1 MNSKHISTRAHFNDL
16 LIGMEREH
24 GTRDT
29 CVHFLECLKEAL
41 RYTDFCSTDDLK
53 KQFTDF
59 YELFTHMKPRM
70 AIIQNYMD
78 DILEHML
85 ENPSDDPTALVQTM
99 VLEIEQADEDN
110 AKRNIQL
117 VKEACKLVSKGDRIL
132 IHNHSHTVLDVLDKS
147 FDAKKKFEVIVAEQ
161 DATRTLDCIK
171 YLKDHDIPFVVVPE
185 FMLSF
190 LEQDIS
196 CMLIGAVTLKH
207 DMHFV
212 VNAGTKAVVSEMNA
226 AKIPVYLMLST
237 NKFSYWETK
246 KAHQTQKT
254 IKNIPHPD
262 GTFTYERIK
271 FSHDRLPMDQITK
284 IVTEEGIFTPEELK
298 KVYKTKLAEYLALHE
313 DLARQ
318 GAEASQESVD

>member
-1 MNSKHISTRAHFNDL
+1 
-16 LIGMEREH
+16 MERDH

-41 RYTDFCSTDDLK
+41 QYTEFRSGDDLK
-53 KQFTDF
+53 KQFADF
-59 YELFTHMKPRM
+59 YEVFTHMKPRM

-85 ENPSDDPTALVQTM
+85 ANPSDDPLALVHAM
-99 VLEIEQADEDN
+99 ALEIEQADEDN
-110 AKRNIQL
+110 TERNMRLI
-117 VKEACKLVSKGDRIL
+117 KEACKLVSGGERIL

-147 FDAKKKFEVIVAEQ
+147 FNTKKKFEVIVAEQ

-171 YLKDHDIPFVVVPE
+171 YLKEHDIPFVVVPE

-246 KAHQTQKT
+246 QAHQTQKT

-271 FSHDRLPMDQITK
+271 FSHDRLSMDQIDK
-284 IVTEEGIFTPEELK
+284 IVTEEGTYTPEELK
-298 KVYKTKLAEYLALHE
+298 KVYKTKLADYLALHE
-313 DLARQ
+313 DLARK
-318 GAEASQESVD
+318 GEEIARGSTD